1 MVVGSEPF
9 FSSKPF
15 FTSLQ
20 PEKTQKL
27 NPKNRTPNKLFIG
40 TFFTSL
46 QPEKTP
52 KLNPKTQT
60 PNKLLI
66 TLDYKL
72 LIIGRYTG
80 SLTVPPCTGN
90 APVFVLDGFAHASR
104 GQIEALRAAF
114 GGNARAVQPAYG
126 RRPREYRAA
135 ADAKVP
141 VPLEK

>member
-1 MVVGSEPF
+1 LSGLNPF
-9 FSSKPF
+9 FFETF
-15 FTSLQ
+15 FHIPPIGTQ

-27 NPKNRTPNKLFIG
+27 NPKNRTLH
-40 TFFTSL
+40 
-46 QPEKTP
+46 
-52 KLNPKTQT
+52 
-60 PNKLLI
+60 
-66 TLDYKL
+66 YKL
-72 LIIGRYTG
+72 LIDRYTG

-90 APVFVLDGFAHASR
+90 APVFVMDGFAHASR

-114 GGNARAVQPAYG
+114 GGNAREVQPAYG